1 MIDQDLIENNKKHLA
16 SCISNRLSTPIAD
29 LYQITDVLDLAI
41 LQKLNQYVSS
51 VSIDKW
57 QTVEGQE
64 TLPRQKITWDFDTVI
79 EELHEIFDS
88 ATDLINETFTDPYK
102 HFWGVSLWKDEAGYE
117 IGWHTDNPDIDVAMQ
132 IYLYT
137 SSGVGTIF
145 GSEHTPILIPSEHNS
160 GYLIQHDRTDK
171 ISHRSESV
179 VSAGTTR
186 YILYAVWSR
195 ISKHLTDT

>member
-29 LYQITDVLDLAI
+29 LYQITDVLDTAI
-41 LQKLNQYVSS
+41 LQKLNQYVCS
-51 VSIDKW
+51 VSDDKW

-64 TLPRQKITWDFDTVI
+64 TLPRQKISWDFDTVI

-88 ATDLINETFTDPYK
+88 ATDLINEMFPDVHK
-102 HFWGVSLWKDEAGYE
+102 HFWGISIWKDQAGYE
-117 IGWHTDNPDIDVAMQ
+117 IDWHTDNPDIDVAMQ

-137 SSGVGTIF
+137 LPGVGTIF
-145 GSEHTPILIPSEHNS
+145 GSQSAPILISSEHNS
-160 GYLIQHDRTDK
+160 GYLIRHDRIDK

-179 VSAGTTR
+179 VPAGTTR
-186 YILYAVWSR
+186 YSLYAVWSR
-195 ISKHLTDT
+195 IPKHVADT